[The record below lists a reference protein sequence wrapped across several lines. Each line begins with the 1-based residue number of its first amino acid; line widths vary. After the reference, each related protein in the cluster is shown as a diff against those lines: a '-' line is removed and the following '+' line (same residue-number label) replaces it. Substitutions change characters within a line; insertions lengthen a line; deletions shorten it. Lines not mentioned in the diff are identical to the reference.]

1 MGVLSERGPFVPC
14 RSAGNTFR
22 LHADADVRVGLS
34 AERLSLVQARL
45 SRHPN
50 FATPLPGSEHAGHV
64 AVTRID
70 RLSVAP
76 AGTVV
81 TLLGTLTQ
89 AGRSLWGRSSL
100 HLLRA

>member
-1 MGVLSERGPFVPC
+1 MCVPASLALYDKSHIRS

-50 FATPLPGSEHAGHV
+50 FATLLPGSEHAGHV
-64 AVTRID
+64 AITRID

-89 AGRSLWGRSSL
+89 AGRRSLC
-100 HLLRA
+100 